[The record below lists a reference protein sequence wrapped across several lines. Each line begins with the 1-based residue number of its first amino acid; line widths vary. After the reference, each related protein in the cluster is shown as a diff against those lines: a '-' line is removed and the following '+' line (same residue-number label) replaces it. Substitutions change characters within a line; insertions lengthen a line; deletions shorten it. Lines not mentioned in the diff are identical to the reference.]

1 MSVEDFL
8 NAQPIPPMGPET
20 LGLGPA
26 PAPPVLP
33 MPGQP
38 QKRNPMD
45 LAALAL
51 AAMLGPGKGTGILQG
66 VQQAKQQQQ
75 QERAYQ
81 DRQQADLYRR
91 QQEMYQWQQQQ
102 YEADATRRQNALESN
117 VKALQSNLPTLKTK
131 AAYDQTIDTFA
142 AGLQQMGLRVDG
154 NYLRSRVPYVAPDGT
169 KSAVDAIERWKKNPQ
184 NEKLLKENPEQAS
197 IAKIPVDRDGDGVP
211 EMLTLDEAMTLA
223 GMPFTRE
230 ENGKIAW
237 APAGTTQ
244 ADKANADGIY
254 ADLLAK
260 DQAEGKADTP
270 ERRIQLRAEAMRL
283 AGNATRAP
291 KDNTP
296 NPSDYEWVLRNGKAV
311 QIIKGSAQSGD
322 QPYSATVA
330 AGANG
335 LTPNQSS
342 QANKL
347 ADDFTRD
354 SKDFIS
360 RAQSYNTILASA
372 KDASPAGDLA
382 LIFSYMKMLDPGS
395 TVREGEFANAQNAAS
410 VPDQIRNWYNR
421 VRTGER
427 LNPNQRKDFVGRAK
441 GIFDGAKRLQDGTV
455 RTYRQRAKIS
465 GVPEEMVI
473 RDYAEGTIDQ
483 PKDNSDIEA
492 ALGGR

>member
-75 QERAYQ
+75 QERVYQ
-81 DRQQADLYRR
+81 ERQQADLYRR
-91 QQEMYQWQQQQ
+91 QQELYQWQQQQ
-102 YEADATRRQNALESN
+102 YVQDATRRQQTLESN

-169 KSAVDAIERWKKNPQ
+169 KTAVDAIERWKKNPQ

-270 ERRIQLRAEAMRL
+270 ERRIELRALAMRKAKAATDLGPDPVMNALHEIQLENAKNRGAEGAVTPTQQFSMEERL
-283 AGNATRAP
+283 AKSWT
-291 KDNTP
+291 
-296 NPSDYEWVLRNGKAV
+296 
-311 QIIKGSAQSGD
+311 SA
-322 QPYSATVA
+322 
-330 AGANG
+330 
-335 LTPNQSS
+335 NQSS
-342 QANKL
+342 REVQRQFALMQTGLKRFRSGDKNGGSQAVLVTFQK
-347 ADDFTRD
+347 
-354 SKDFIS
+354 I
-360 RAQSYNTILASA
+360 
-372 KDASPAGDLA
+372 
-382 LIFSYMKMLDPGS
+382 LDPTS
-395 TVREGEFANAQNAAS
+395 VVRESEYARTAS
-410 VPDQIRNWYNR
+410 GQSFLNRLEGYEQRLVQGGAGMTDSELSAMVETARQFMGDMQAFTAGARRRIESQIGQYK
-421 VRTGER
+421 
-427 LNPNQRKDFVGRAK
+427 LNPK
-441 GIFDGAKRLQDGTV
+441 GVFDDSAESAAPGGDGAKSDPLG
-455 RTYRQRAKIS
+455 
-465 GVPEEMVI
+465 I
-473 RDYAEGTIDQ
+473 R
-483 PKDNSDIEA
+483 
-492 ALGGR
+492 

>member
-26 PAPPVLP
+26 PAPPALP

-270 ERRIQLRAEAMRL
+270 ERRIELRKQAMRQGRQATDL
-283 AGNATRAP
+283 GPDPTLQAIRELQLDNARNKPAQTAP
-291 KDNTP
+291 TLPPATQRRVD
-296 NPSDYEWVLRNGKAV
+296 VKAKAFESLPV
-311 QIIKGSAQSGD
+311 VKRITTMAESVSFAQS
-322 QPYSATVA
+322 
-330 AGANG
+330 
-335 LTPNQSS
+335 LKPNTT
-342 QANKL
+342 NP
-347 ADDFTRD
+347 ADD
-354 SKDFIS
+354 
-360 RAQSYNTILASA
+360 Q
-372 KDASPAGDLA
+372 A
-382 LIFSYMKMLDPGS
+382 LIYAFAKAMDPDS
-395 TVREGEFANAQNAAS
+395 VVREGEYATVQKYAQSWAQSFGFNAARVFS
-410 VPDQIRNWYNR
+410 NTTFLTPQARANMKATILSKFQAAQGQYDNVRRSYAGQINR
-421 VRTGER
+421 MT
-427 LNPNQRKDFVGRAK
+427 NSN
-441 GIFDGAKRLQDGTV
+441 DGDSYLTDYGA
-455 RTYRQRAKIS
+455 AF
-465 GVPEEMVI
+465 PE
-473 RDYAEGTIDQ
+473 Q
-483 PKDNSDIEA
+483 PKDDSDIEA
-492 ALGGR
+492 ALKGR